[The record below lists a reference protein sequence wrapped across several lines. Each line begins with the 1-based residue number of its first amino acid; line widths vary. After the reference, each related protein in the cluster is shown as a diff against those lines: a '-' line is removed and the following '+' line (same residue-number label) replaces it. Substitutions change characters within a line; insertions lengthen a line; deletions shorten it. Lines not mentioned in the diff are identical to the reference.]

1 MTAMWRDVIET
12 RIDELHVSGED
23 KVMELSEAVR
33 QFVRPGMK
41 INPCALQARPS
52 AVLYEL
58 CRQFAGKQP
67 EFEYISSAIGNM
79 SLSLIHLG
87 LLKKAVVSF
96 AGEGYPT
103 PGPSPVIHRALD
115 RGDVEIENWTMLT
128 ISQRLLAGAMGVPFL
143 PTRSLAGSTIGAELA
158 ETGKYIEMADPANP
172 EETFGMIRAYRPDIS
187 FVHAWAADR
196 SGNAISFPPYGE
208 NIYGALGA
216 REGVIVTADHI
227 VPTEFIR
234 KHANLVRIPA
244 AVVRSVSHVPYGS
257 HPAGNF
263 SRNIPEFEPY
273 GNDYAFIKDCRRAT
287 KQEDT
292 FTAWI
297 KEWILDLKDHAEY
310 VKKLGEKRIQHLHFV
325 AQSESWRKE
334 IEDFEE
340 ELSDPRSPNPIE
352 KMIVYA
358 SRAAAE
364 RIRERGYKTM
374 LSGIGQATLMAWLAA
389 HRLRDEGAEIALM
402 AETGIY
408 GHDPRPADPFVFNFR
423 NLPTTT
429 VLTDIFETLG
439 LHTGGA
445 NNACLGT
452 IGAAQVDRYGN
463 VNSTRIENGMFIVGS
478 GGANDIVT
486 ASQETIVVAQQRR
499 WMFVDRVAYITCPGK
514 KINIVVST
522 MGRFEKRGGDELI
535 LTGYF
540 GSDGSN
546 KESSIREIK
555 DRCGWELKVSDDI
568 EELSAPTAEE
578 VALLRLFDPER
589 FFLGKP
595 T

>member
-1 MTAMWRDVIET
+1 MWRDLIET
-12 RIDELHVSGED
+12 RINELHVSGED
-23 KVMELSEAVR
+23 KVMDLSEAVR
-33 QFVRPGMK
+33 RFVRPGMK

-58 CRQFAGKQP
+58 CRQFAGKEP
-67 EFEYISSAIGNM
+67 GFEYIASSIGNM

-87 LLKKAVVSF
+87 LLKKAIVSF

-103 PGPSPVIHRALD
+103 PGPSPVMWRALD

-158 ETGKYIEMADPANP
+158 EVGNYVEIADPSNP
-172 EETFGMIRAYRPDIS
+172 DETFGMLRAYRPDIS

-216 REGVIVTADHI
+216 REGVIVTVDHI

-244 AVVRSVSHVPYGS
+244 AVVRSVSRVPFGS

-263 SRNIPEFEPY
+263 SRNVPEFKPY
-273 GNDYAFIKDCRRAT
+273 GNDYAFIRDCRRAT

-292 FTAWI
+292 FTEWI
-297 KEWILDLKDHAEY
+297 NEWILDVKDHAEY
-310 VKKLGEKRIQHLHFV
+310 VEKLGEERIQHLYFV
-325 AQSESWRKE
+325 AQSESWQRE
-334 IEDFEE
+334 IEGFEE
-340 ELSDPRSPNPIE
+340 ELSDPRPPNSIE
-352 KMIVYA
+352 KMIVHA

-364 RIRERGYKTM
+364 RIRERGYKTV

-389 HRLRDEGAEIALM
+389 HRLRDEGAEITLM
-402 AETGIY
+402 AETGVY

-463 VNSTRIENGMFIVGS
+463 VNSTRMENGMFIVGS
-478 GGANDIVT
+478 GGANDIAT
-486 ASQETIVVAQQRR
+486 ASQETIVVAQQRD
-499 WMFVDRVAYITCPGK
+499 WTFVDRVAYITCPGQ
-514 KINIVVST
+514 KINVVVST
-522 MGRFEKRGGDELI
+522 MGRFEKRGDELI
-535 LTGYF
+535 LTGYS
-540 GSDGSN
+540 GSDALD
-546 KESSIREIK
+546 KESAIREIK
-555 DRCGWELKVSDDI
+555 NLCGWDLKVSDDI
-568 EELSAPTAEE
+568 EELSAPTNDEI
-578 VALLRLFDPER
+578 ALLRIFDPER